1 MISGRQVNDTTDEL
15 LEKNMELLKESSIG
29 VAREMEK
36 GIVSIDTLKKVNA
49 DLIATIDQTLKIQGQ
64 GREKRS
70 QAEAKLTKI
79 EQELKRPPGLA
90 KIIFSSSKALLYMR
104 MLPPIT
110 YKAGK
115 LSASRVLAYILM
127 LRDG

>member
-49 DLIATIDQTLKIQGQ
+49 DLIATIDETLKIQAK

-79 EQELKRPPGLA
+79 EQALKDHLVSL
-90 KIIFSSSKALLYMR
+90 K
-104 MLPPIT
+104 
-110 YKAGK
+110 
-115 LSASRVLAYILM
+115 
-127 LRDG
+127 